1 MSEDLK
7 KMFIEDSP
15 QDVNNL
21 VGAENLSD
29 LVIQLQKLED
39 EVKDDEERL
48 KLKKQKIDKISGV
61 VIPEI
66 MESMKL
72 KTMKSLTKLLKKKP
86 MIDRFLKLLS
96 VEHHIHISS

>member
-1 MSEDLK
+1 MSEDLQ

-21 VGAENLSD
+21 VGAENLSE

-48 KLKKQKIDKISGV
+48 KLKNQKIDKISGV

-66 MESMKL
+66 M
-72 KTMKSLTKLLKKKP
+72 
-86 MIDRFLKLLS
+86 
-96 VEHHIHISS
+96 

>member
-1 MSEDLK
+1 MSEDLQ

-15 QDVNNL
+15 QDVDNL

-48 KLKKQKIDKISGV
+48 KLRGSGRENMDCIQECVRLTSTVIRPENKDKLVCCFERLG
-61 VIPEI
+61 
-66 MESMKL
+66 
-72 KTMKSLTKLLKKKP
+72 
-86 MIDRFLKLLS
+86 R
-96 VEHHIHISS
+96 